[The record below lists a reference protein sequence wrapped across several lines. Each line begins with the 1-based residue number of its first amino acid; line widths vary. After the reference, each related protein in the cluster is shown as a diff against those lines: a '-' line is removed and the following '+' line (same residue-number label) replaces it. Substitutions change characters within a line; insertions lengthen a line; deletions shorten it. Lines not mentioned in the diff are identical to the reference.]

1 MKEIIKFFNKIKN
14 WFIGTT
20 DVNKDGQLNKEDIKS
35 LKNKTKSELEKI
47 GRKIGVEL
55 DKRFTKSKLIS
66 QIKKIK
72 KIVKDLIKKIKSKL
86 K

>member
-14 WFIGTT
+14 WFISTA
-20 DVNKDGQLNKEDIKS
+20 DVNNDGQLNKEDIKS

-55 DKRFTKSKLIS
+55 DKRFTKSKLIQ
-66 QIKKIK
+66 QIKKINK
-72 KIVKDLIKKIKSKL
+72 TFK
-86 K
+86 

>member
-14 WFIGTT
+14 WFISTA
-20 DVNKDGQLNKEDIKS
+20 DVNNDNQLNKEDIKS

-55 DKRFTKSKLIS
+55 DKRFTKSKLIQ
-66 QIKKIK
+66 QIKKINK
-72 KIVKDLIKKIKSKL
+72 TFK
-86 K
+86 